1 MLIPRGADLNGSCVD
16 AGDIEDRF
24 MNLGLGARRHAA
36 IGVWHDEHAV
46 DIEQVRGQHQGA
58 QDVIGDTRPCVADDL
73 DVAGVH
79 AEDRQRFDS
88 RIHTGD
94 DCEPLQRFARELLMS
109 EGHGER
115 SIRCEN
121 VLKRVV
127 GKSRRFAEVCHEGM
141 LTAFCH
147 NASAGSVPN
156 MSQTQADL
164 AIVGAGPAG
173 LFAAYYAG
181 FRGFS
186 VVVIDALPEV
196 GGQVSAMYPEKE
208 IFDIAGIPAIRGRE
222 LVDQLEKQAAPYNP
236 TYCLN
241 TKVVGLVH
249 GTDDVTLTTDH
260 GDTVTAKAVV
270 ISGGIG
276 SFTPRQLP
284 TGDEW
289 LGRGM
294 VYFVPSL
301 QDHAGKD
308 VVIVGG
314 GDSAFD
320 WAWSLRDIAKSLTI
334 VHRRDAF
341 RAHATTV
348 DMVREA
354 GVRLIVN
361 AEVAA
366 VSGDEVV
373 RSVTVRSKGDGAEE
387 TLPCDTLVAALGF
400 VANIGPITEWG
411 LELDKRHIKVTPS
424 MHTNLERVLACG
436 DICSYEG
443 RVPLIAV
450 GFGEAATAV
459 NNAARL
465 IDPSFGLFP
474 GHSSGGSAE

>member
-1 MLIPRGADLNGSCVD
+1 MLIALALLACLGTVSIMSNVD
-16 AGDIEDRF
+16 
-24 MNLGLGARRHAA
+24 
-36 IGVWHDEHAV
+36 
-46 DIEQVRGQHQGA
+46 
-58 QDVIGDTRPCVADDL
+58 
-73 DVAGVH
+73 
-79 AEDRQRFDS
+79 
-88 RIHTGD
+88 
-94 DCEPLQRFARELLMS
+94 
-109 EGHGER
+109 
-115 SIRCEN
+115 
-121 VLKRVV
+121 
-127 GKSRRFAEVCHEGM
+127 
-141 LTAFCH
+141 
-147 NASAGSVPN
+147 
-156 MSQTQADL
+156 ADL

-186 VVVIDALPEV
+186 VVVLDALPEI

-222 LVDQLEKQAAPYNP
+222 LIENLAKQANAYNP
-236 TYCLN
+236 TYVLGSR
-241 TKVVGLVH
+241 VMHLEH
-249 GTDDVTLTTDH
+249 GETQVTLRTEA
-260 GDTVTAKAVV
+260 GDVVTAKAV
-270 ISGGIG
+270 IIAGGIG

-289 LGRGM
+289 LGKGM

-301 QDHAGKD
+301 QEHAGKD

-320 WAWSLRDIAKSLTI
+320 WAWSLRDIAKSIAI

-348 DMVREA
+348 DMVRDA

-361 AEVAA
+361 SEVSA
-366 VSGDEVV
+366 VAGDDVV
-373 RSVTVRSKGDGAEE
+373 RTVTVKNKVDSAEE

-411 LELDKRHIKVTPS
+411 LDLEKRHIKVSTS
-424 MHTNLERVLACG
+424 MYTNLPRVLACG
-436 DICSYEG
+436 DIATYEG

-459 NNAARL
+459 NNAAPL
-465 IDPSFGLFP
+465 INPEFGVFP

>member
-1 MLIPRGADLNGSCVD
+1 M
-16 AGDIEDRF
+16 
-24 MNLGLGARRHAA
+24 
-36 IGVWHDEHAV
+36 
-46 DIEQVRGQHQGA
+46 
-58 QDVIGDTRPCVADDL
+58 VA
-73 DVAGVH
+73 
-79 AEDRQRFDS
+79 
-88 RIHTGD
+88 
-94 DCEPLQRFARELLMS
+94 
-109 EGHGER
+109 
-115 SIRCEN
+115 
-121 VLKRVV
+121 
-127 GKSRRFAEVCHEGM
+127 
-141 LTAFCH
+141 
-147 NASAGSVPN
+147 AGSVPR
-156 MSQTQADL
+156 MSDLTADL

-186 VVVIDALPEV
+186 AVVVDALPEV

-208 IFDIAGIPAIRGRE
+208 IFDIAGIPAIRGRD
-222 LVDQLEKQAAPYNP
+222 LVDRLTEQAAPYNP
-236 TYCLN
+236 TYLLN
-241 TKVVGLVH
+241 SKVMGLLH
-249 GTDDVTLTTDH
+249 AEDAVTLTIDS
-260 GDTVTAKAVV
+260 GNTVTAKAVI

-276 SFTPRQLP
+276 SFTPRALP

-289 LGRGM
+289 IGRGL

-320 WAWSLRDIAKSLTI
+320 WAWSLRDIARSITI

-341 RAHATTV
+341 RAHSTTV
-348 DMVREA
+348 DMVRNV

-361 AEVAA
+361 AEIAA

-373 RSVTVRSKGDGAEE
+373 RSVTVRNKADGAEE
-387 TLPCDTLVAALGF
+387 TLACDTLVAALGF

-424 MHTNLERVLACG
+424 MHTNLPRVLACG

-459 NNAARL
+459 NNAAHL

>member
-1 MLIPRGADLNGSCVD
+1 MSDL
-16 AGDIEDRF
+16 
-24 MNLGLGARRHAA
+24 
-36 IGVWHDEHAV
+36 
-46 DIEQVRGQHQGA
+46 
-58 QDVIGDTRPCVADDL
+58 T
-73 DVAGVH
+73 
-79 AEDRQRFDS
+79 
-88 RIHTGD
+88 
-94 DCEPLQRFARELLMS
+94 
-109 EGHGER
+109 
-115 SIRCEN
+115 
-121 VLKRVV
+121 
-127 GKSRRFAEVCHEGM
+127 
-141 LTAFCH
+141 
-147 NASAGSVPN
+147 
-156 MSQTQADL
+156 ADL

-186 VVVIDALPEV
+186 VVVVDALPEV

-208 IFDIAGIPAIRGRE
+208 IFDIAGIPAIRGRD
-222 LVDQLEKQAAPYNP
+222 LVDRLTEQAGVYNP
-236 TYCLN
+236 TYLLN
-241 TKVVGLVH
+241 SKVVGLSH
-249 GTDDVTLTTDH
+249 AEDDVTLTTDK
-260 GDTVTAKAVV
+260 GDTIRAKAAI

-276 SFTPRQLP
+276 SFTPRALP
-284 TGDEW
+284 TGDAW
-289 LGRGM
+289 LGKGM

-301 QDHAGKD
+301 QEHAGKD

-320 WAWSLRDIAKSLTI
+320 WAWSLRDIAKSIAI

-348 DMVREA
+348 DMVRNV

-361 AEVAA
+361 AEIAA
-366 VSGDEVV
+366 VSGDEVI
-373 RSVTVRSKGDGAEE
+373 RAVTVRGKADGVEE
-387 TLPCDTLVAALGF
+387 TLDCDTLVAALGF

-424 MHTNLERVLACG
+424 MHTNLPRVLACG

-459 NNAARL
+459 NNAAHL